1 MEGAKIHAAN
11 AIREKNM
18 SLQYLRLSSR
28 VESVSSR
35 VDTAVRMNTITKTM
49 GKVVTGM
56 SHVMKSMDPEKITA
70 VMENFEKQFED
81 MDVRSAYMEGSMATA
96 TASATPEQDV
106 NSLINQVAEEN
117 QLELNEEF
125 REAGIVGSTVPTQTG
140 MLRVVFLPSSRH

>member
-70 VMENFEKQFED
+70 VMENFEKQ
-81 MDVRSAYMEGSMATA
+81 VRCLHQPHSVEPFVAT
-96 TASATPEQDV
+96 
-106 NSLINQVAEEN
+106 L
-117 QLELNEEF
+117 
-125 REAGIVGSTVPTQTG
+125 
-140 MLRVVFLPSSRH
+140 